1 MKKTWTIL
9 LAFALVVIL
18 TAGCGNTANENGT
31 QSETSNNTANGA
43 GNGGNNEA
51 QSENQEEQSLK
62 EVTVM
67 LDWTPNTNHT
77 GMYVAQS
84 NGYYEEEG
92 LDVTIISAGETGVET
107 AVAAGNVQF
116 GVSYQENV
124 TVARTSES
132 PIPIVSIA
140 AVIQHNTSGFASP
153 ADKGITS
160 PTDFEGKV
168 YGGWGSPSEIA
179 TIQSVMEAD
188 GADYEQLTVLD
199 TGYTEFFT
207 AVEKDI
213 DFGWIYYGWDGVQAE
228 LKDVPLNMIYLRDL
242 SEKLDYYTPV
252 LIASERMIEEDA
264 DTVKAFMAATSKGYA
279 YAIEQPEEAANIL
292 LNAEPDLDS
301 ELVKASQIWLADQYQ
316 AEAPRWGEQKLEV
329 WENYAGWML
338 EHELLEQELDAE
350 QAFTNEFL
358 PQ

>member
-1 MKKTWTIL
+1 MKKTWIIL
-9 LAFALVVIL
+9 LSFALVVIL
-18 TAGCGNTANENGT
+18 AAGCGNSGNQSGT
-31 QSETSNNTANGA
+31 QGGEQQS
-43 GNGGNNEA
+43 NGGQE
-51 QSENQEEQSLK
+51 QNQESPQTLK
-62 EVTVM
+62 NVTVM
-67 LDWTPNTNHT
+67 LDWAPNTNHT

-84 NGYYEEEG
+84 NGYYAEEG

-107 AVAAGNVQF
+107 AVAAGNVEF

-132 PIPIVSIA
+132 PILIVSIA

-153 ADKGITS
+153 ADKGIVS
-160 PTDFEGKV
+160 PKDFEGKV

-179 TIQSVMEAD
+179 TIQSVMQAA
-188 GADYEQLTVLD
+188 GADYDQLTVLD

-252 LIASERMIEEDA
+252 LIASERMIENDA
-264 DTVKAFMAATSKGYA
+264 DTVRAFLAATSKGYA
-279 YAIEQPEEAANIL
+279 YAIEHPEEAADLL
-292 LNAEPDLDS
+292 LNAEPDLDA
-301 ELVKASQIWLADQYQ
+301 ELVKASQVWLADQYQ
-316 AEAPRWGEQKLEV
+316 ADASRWGEQKLEV
-329 WENYAGWML
+329 WKNYADWML
-338 EHELLEQELDAE
+338 EHELLEQELNAE

-358 PQ
+358 PE